1 MVILMLVLARMLIFR
16 TLVKRSTV
24 HNNGDG
30 DVNVK
35 MMLRDSENVWL
46 FNIFVNIYQSPSRIS
61 RTRKRSDISHHVDS
75 CKSNI
80 PLTLL

>member
-1 MVILMLVLARMLIFR
+1 MLE
-16 TLVKRSTV
+16 T
-24 HNNGDG
+24 
-30 DVNVK
+30 
-35 MMLRDSENVWL
+35 MLRDPENVWF

-61 RTRKRSDISHHVDS
+61 GTRRRSDSSHHVDS

>member
-1 MVILMLVLARMLIFR
+1 VLARMLIFR

-24 HNNGDG
+24 HNNGNG
-30 DVNVK
+30 DVNVRNDV
-35 MMLRDSENVWL
+35 LRDPENVWF
-46 FNIFVNIYQSPSRIS
+46 FNIFVNIQSPSRIS
-61 RTRKRSDISHHVDS
+61 RRRRRSDSSHHVDS